1 MLLLLGVLL
10 AAGCLLLG
18 LRALDSVARRLEAD
32 LLRVSGAQ
40 EELRLEVQRGRES
53 SLRDLARATEGIRGE
68 ISGAHRVLAE
78 VKALEQGRARQMD
91 QAADSLRRLE
101 AVVAGSQSRGAAGEN
116 ILARALAQLPPDMLE
131 RNACFGS
138 RQVEYALRLPGGRL
152 LPIDSKWTSAA
163 SLERLA
169 DAEEPAERRRLEEQV
184 SREVRAKA
192 REVAKYLDPERT
204 LCLGILA
211 VPDAVHAASA
221 EAHAE
226 GYREGVLVV
235 PYSLALPF
243 VLAVYRLSL
252 RFGGVDTESLASRVR
267 ILDDALR
274 RIEEETEGR
283 LSRALVQIQNARDGL
298 RENVAEARRGADRL
312 LRAAEAP
319 EIPAA
324 PAALTLGGEAQ

>member
-1 MLLLLGVLL
+1 MLLLVAVVV
-10 AAGCLLLG
+10 AAGCLLVG
-18 LRALDSVARRLEAD
+18 LRALDSVARRLQGD
-32 LLRVSGAQ
+32 LDRVSRAQ
-40 EELRLEVQRGRES
+40 DELHLELQRGREA
-53 SLRDLARATEGIRGE
+53 SLRDLARAAEGIRGE
-68 ISGAHRVLAE
+68 ISGAQRVLAE
-78 VKALEQGRARQMD
+78 VKALEQGRGRQMD

-101 AVVAGSQSRGAAGEN
+101 AVVAGSHSRGAAGEN

-131 RNACFGS
+131 RNASFGS

-169 DAEEPAERRRLEEQV
+169 DVEEPAERRRLEEQV
-184 SREVRAKA
+184 AREVRSKA

-211 VPDAVHAASA
+211 VPDAVHAAAA

-226 GYREGVLVV
+226 GYKEGVLVV

-283 LSRALVQIQNARDGL
+283 LSRSLVQIQNARDGL
-298 RENVAEARRGADRL
+298 REHVADARRGADRL
-312 LRAAEAP
+312 LRAAEDSADP
-319 EIPAA
+319 VAR
-324 PAALTLGGEAQ
+324 